1 MLGAWFIVDLWRQ
14 SIEGFCEWLCW
25 IVVFWD
31 PICFFIICICLKRSQ
46 TELFVVICLC
56 EDRLREFLFVCLE
69 DDIFKLRGIRVAML
83 IYFETAGFFILSSVF
98 ADSLIAAWLYTV
110 SVTACYGLEEV

>member
-1 MLGAWFIVDLWRQ
+1 M
-14 SIEGFCEWLCW
+14 
-25 IVVFWD
+25 
-31 PICFFIICICLKRSQ
+31 
-46 TELFVVICLC
+46 VICLC

-98 ADSLIAAWLYTV
+98 ADSLIAA
-110 SVTACYGLEEV
+110 